1 MSGWE
6 EIDSD
11 SSDHFA
17 VVFGEDYSIQPDAIF
32 RSREDADAY
41 VAWQLSLPPSDDR
54 YVPRDV
60 TVLAMREL
68 RGTVWNSYDPLPE
81 DGPPEKPK
89 PAPSSRPSVK
99 VRIPVRVRAGGSWT
113 ASSFHSSD
121 MQEGRAGDQFA
132 DTPVPHVDVWVE
144 AEVPLPEEPPTIEG
158 RVTREDQVQS

>member
-11 SSDHFA
+11 ATDHFA

-54 YVPRDV
+54 YIPREV
-60 TVLAMREL
+60 TVLAL
-68 RGTVWNSYDPLPE
+68 RDLKAVAWNSYDPLPE

-89 PAPSSRPSVK
+89 PAPSSRPT
-99 VRIPVRVRAGGSWT
+99 VRVRIS
-113 ASSFHSSD
+113 
-121 MQEGRAGDQFA
+121 
-132 DTPVPHVDVWVE
+132 VDVDDDGQHGVGYDDDAA
-144 AEVPLPEEPPTIEG
+144 AEEYERAFGPTGRKRHVVRVTADVPLPEASPEVKGEV
-158 RVTREDQVQS
+158 VT